1 MIIDQIT
8 NRENQKILFEIISL
22 LISTSILRVVIAKI
36 GQRWICTFSHTATL
50 LILPITTFIITK
62 VISGNIILSLGMVGA
77 LSIVRF
83 RNPVRSPFELSIY
96 FAAITMGIAMTVSYE
111 YSILLTLI
119 LILVLISLYSI
130 NKFSK
135 KQIFINSFSEGNS
148 YASLEV
154 LSNEEVS
161 TLENSQ
167 LLKSKSME
175 NNQFSYFLIST
186 SSNKINILLKSIK
199 NNQSIIKYI
208 INK

>member
-1 MIIDQIT
+1 MILDQIS
-8 NRENQKILFEIISL
+8 NKENQKVIFELISL
-22 LISTSILRVVIAKI
+22 LISSSILRIVIEKI
-36 GQRWICTFSHTATL
+36 GQKWISTFSHTATL
-50 LILPITTFIITK
+50 LILPITTYIITK

-111 YSILLTLI
+111 YSILLTFI
-119 LILVLISLYSI
+119 LIFVLIFLYSI

-148 YASLEV
+148 YISLEL
-154 LSNEEVS
+154 LSSKEIPL
-161 TLENSQ
+161 LENSQ

-175 NNQFSYFLIST
+175 NNQFSYFLISS
-186 SSNKINILLKSIK
+186 SSNKINFLLESIK
-199 NNQSIIKYI
+199 NDKSIIKYNF
-208 INK
+208 NK

>member
-1 MIIDQIT
+1 MILDQIS
-8 NRENQKILFEIISL
+8 NKENQKVIFELISL
-22 LISTSILRVVIAKI
+22 LISSSILRIVIEKI
-36 GQRWICTFSHTATL
+36 GQKWISTFSHTATL
-50 LILPITTFIITK
+50 LILPITTYIITK

-111 YSILLTLI
+111 YSILLTFI
-119 LILVLISLYSI
+119 LIFVLICLYSI

-148 YASLEV
+148 YISLEL
-154 LSNEEVS
+154 LSSKEIPL
-161 TLENSQ
+161 LENSQ

-175 NNQFSYFLIST
+175 NNQFSYFLISS
-186 SSNKINILLKSIK
+186 SSNKINFLLESIK
-199 NNQSIIKYI
+199 NDKSIIKYNF
-208 INK
+208 NK